1 MKTMLLVISS
11 VGVLQASA
19 VAGTSTKLVP
29 PQKLRVAAVENVE
42 GATPASAPVAPARAT
57 VTSVSDVPALPD
69 LPVDTSSALVPFPDL
84 EKAPAVKPGAKKAK
98 PAKAPVA
105 KLGAGYALGRHTSD
119 CPTAQDLER
128 VVPRSLTR
136 AKVASVVESHKG
148 DIQLCLN
155 IAPTAQRVTNVGL
168 SLSIAETGAVSE
180 LALSADVPATA
191 RNCISV
197 AVAKWSFPVAETA
210 TEMEYAIALR
220 SN

>member
-1 MKTMLLVISS
+1 
-11 VGVLQASA
+11 
-19 VAGTSTKLVP
+19 
-29 PQKLRVAAVENVE
+29 
-42 GATPASAPVAPARAT
+42 
-57 VTSVSDVPALPD
+57 VPALPD
-69 LPVDTSSALVPFPDL
+69 LPADTSSALVPFPDL
-84 EKAPAVKPGAKKAK
+84 EKAPAVKRGAKKAK

-105 KLGAGYALGRHTSD
+105 KLGKDYVLGRHTSD

-128 VVPRSLTR
+128 VVPRSLSR

-155 IAPTAQRVTNVGL
+155 IAPASQRVSNVGL
-168 SLSIAETGAVSE
+168 SLSISETGAVSE

-197 AVAKWSFPVAETA
+197 AVAKWTFPVAETA

>member
-1 MKTMLLVISS
+1 M
-11 VGVLQASA
+11 
-19 VAGTSTKLVP
+19 VP
-29 PQKLRVAAVENVE
+29 K
-42 GATPASAPVAPARAT
+42 
-57 VTSVSDVPALPD
+57 
-69 LPVDTSSALVPFPDL
+69 
-84 EKAPAVKPGAKKAK
+84 
-98 PAKAPVA
+98 
-105 KLGAGYALGRHTSD
+105 
-119 CPTAQDLER
+119 
-128 VVPRSLTR
+128 SLSR

-155 IAPTAQRVTNVGL
+155 IAPTSQRVSNVGL
-168 SLSIAETGAVSE
+168 SLSISEAGAVSE